1 MSDIFDGGP
10 VFPTPWTNDSDIL
23 NHAPDGQAVLPGGT
37 VTLAGMSKR
46 ELFAAI
52 LMHSEA
58 VTCGVPGEACEA
70 LVEASRAAD
79 TDVIEQMAMNAVQGA
94 DALLRALAAPLVRE
108 PEPIPPHLS
117 YDGWTTP
124 ETQHKAIKRIA
135 QQPDFAELPEF
146 LRNFITLAVA
156 SIDDAEDGIPF

>member
-1 MSDIFDGGP
+1 MDEAFDGGP
-10 VFPTPWTNDSDIL
+10 AFP
-23 NHAPDGQAVLPGGT
+23 HAEIHDDHAGPDGDRRHL
-37 VTLAGMSKR
+37 LASTGMSKR

-70 LVEASRAAD
+70 LVQASRAAG
-79 TDVIEQMAMNAVQGA
+79 TDVIEHMAMNSVQGA
-94 DALLRALAAPLVRE
+94 DALLRALAAPVVRE

-124 ETQHKAIKRIA
+124 EAQHKAIKRIA
-135 QQPDFAELPEF
+135 QQPDFDELPKF